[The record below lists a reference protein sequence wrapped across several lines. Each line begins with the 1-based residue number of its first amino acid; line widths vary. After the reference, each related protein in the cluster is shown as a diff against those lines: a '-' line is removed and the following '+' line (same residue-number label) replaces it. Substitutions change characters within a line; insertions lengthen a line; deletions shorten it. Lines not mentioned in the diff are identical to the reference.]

1 MNVLIVDDQRL
12 SRAGIIGMINWDKL
26 GLRLVGECAN
36 GREALELIGDVEA
49 DIVITDVR
57 MPVMGGL
64 ELIEKAKE
72 LYTGVAFVVISGY
85 DDYVYVRKSIQLTV
99 SDYLLKPV
107 DAQELNELLQRLI
120 VQCVEA
126 KRKEIA
132 DLQKRRE
139 QFFYFLLEG
148 AYENDD
154 EHMLDEFSDIRFADE
169 GERCAVVVFE
179 SDLDKKTVY
188 GHIEPLSGRYALC
201 LVRTRGVYMLIVAG
215 ARLTAEELSAELRR
229 LLSDG
234 SLFRLVSIGKVVS
247 GVASLRESIGQAFD
261 TYSMQASL
269 PLPAHSDDKP
279 VTYEQYEPIAAPLTA
294 SWEQDWV
301 FQLRQGNRS
310 AALRKLADLLQASSG
325 SSAHPDVVES
335 SYHYVLLR
343 GARELYEEGLIS
355 EPDYVEAC
363 RLAKTLPHVMGLDE
377 KQAAV
382 TDFFHRRLQAAEE
395 VPTQETRQA
404 VEKAKAYIDAHYCE
418 TINLSDLAQSSYMS
432 PGYFSSLFRQYTGR
446 NFLEYITLLRIE
458 HAKSMIEANPEQKIS
473 DIALQCG
480 YQDLKYFR
488 KLFKR
493 HTGATPLK
501 YKEDAAIVQKDHS

>member
-12 SRAGIIGMINWDKL
+12 SRAGIIGMIDWDRL
-26 GLRLVGECAN
+26 GLKLAGECAN
-36 GREALELIGDVEA
+36 GREALELIGDAEA

-57 MPVMGGL
+57 MPVMNGL
-64 ELIEKAKE
+64 ELIERAKE

-99 SDYLLKPV
+99 ADYLLKPV
-107 DAQELNELLQRLI
+107 DAQELNELLERLI
-120 VQCVEA
+120 GQCAEA
-126 KRKEIA
+126 KRKEA
-132 DLQKRRE
+132 EELQKRRE

-148 AYENDD
+148 AYDNDS
-154 EHMLDEFSDIRFADE
+154 EHMAAEFSDIRFSDACD
-169 GERCAVVVFE
+169 RYAVVVFE
-179 SDLDKKTVY
+179 SDLDKNSVY
-188 GHIEPLSGRYALC
+188 RHIDPLSNRYAVC
-201 LVRTRGVYMLIVAG
+201 IVRTRGVYMLVAAG
-215 ARLTAEELSAELRR
+215 AVLTAEELSSSLQS
-229 LLSDG
+229 LMGGD
-234 SLFRLVSIGKVVS
+234 SLFRLASVGKVVE
-247 GVASLRESIGQAFD
+247 GIGALRESIGQAFD

-269 PLPAHSDDKP
+269 RLPEHPADKP
-279 VTYEQYEPIAAPLTA
+279 VTYERYEPIAAPLTA

-310 AALRKLADLLQASSG
+310 AALRKLAELLQANEG
-325 SSAHPDVVES
+325 SSAHPDVQES
-335 SYHYVLLR
+335 SYQYVLLR
-343 GARELYEEGLIS
+343 GARELYEQGMIS

-363 RLAKTLPHVMGLDE
+363 RLAKTLPHIMGLDG
-377 KQAAV
+377 KRAAV
-382 TDFFHRRLQAAEE
+382 TDFFRRRLQAPEA
-395 VPTQETRQA
+395 VPSQETRHA

-446 NFLEYITLLRIE
+446 NFLEYITHLRIE
-458 HAKSMIEANPEQKIS
+458 HAKSMIEADPEQKIS
-473 DIALQCG
+473 DIAMQCG

-501 YKEDAAIVQKDHS
+501 YKEDAVVAQKDRP